1 MRDNKSRRKRP
12 CRSFFGKIPVRA
24 ADKLKVAV
32 YRRIRSEGVEFF
44 LFDGL
49 EEDHLYLERD
59 LRDFVKEEDAF
70 MRRLEQPLTH
80 RRRAGKGAAHMA
92 EQVGKHAFALQCRAV
107 HFNEGTRD

>member
-1 MRDNKSRRKRP
+1 M
-12 CRSFFGKIPVRA
+12 
-24 ADKLKVAV
+24 

-70 MRRLEQPLTH
+70 MRCLEQPLTH
-80 RRRAGKGAAHMA
+80 CRRAGKGAAHMA

-107 HFNEGTRD
+107 HFDEGTRD